1 MSHHPAQDCSVL
13 FVYNPSDLQEAR
25 MVRLNS
31 RAVTI
36 TVNLQQYREALAL
49 RSPFPGH
56 DSSRFDIVQYEREI
70 RPRPSQAQGVIQF
83 VRGNP
88 GRIKNITDS
97 GREEKL
103 SLL

>member
-1 MSHHPAQDCSVL
+1 MSHHPAQECSVL
-13 FVYNPSDLQEAR
+13 VMHYPSDLQEAR

-31 RAVTI
+31 RTL
-36 TVNLQQYREALAL
+36 TVAINLQQYREALAL

-56 DSSRFDIVQYEREI
+56 DSSRLDIVHYEREI

-88 GRIKNITDS
+88 DRIKNITDS
-97 GREEKL
+97 GRE
-103 SLL
+103 